1 MFSNLF
7 PLKVWIFC
15 LNSELS
21 TGSQGK
27 FVTGYPLSNFYFIN
41 TKSTTM
47 SLFLKALP
55 LMTSRTRPSLVFLCR
70 VSNTVLLPLSR
81 TRTVFSV
88 SASTTPSIQ
97 PLPSASEILTSN
109 AKPPLALTESLEWIN
124 RTALCGELSSNDVGK
139 RVQLCGWVALHRV
152 HGGLT
157 FFNLRDHSGI
167 VQVLACF
174 RIVGFLYQVF
184 LGVLLAPEC
193 LLQPHSFQKCF
204 CITYASFVLFC
215 YAFTPL
221 LLFVIVL
228 GVYSK

>member
-1 MFSNLF
+1 
-7 PLKVWIFC
+7 
-15 LNSELS
+15 
-21 TGSQGK
+21 
-27 FVTGYPLSNFYFIN
+27 
-41 TKSTTM
+41 M

-88 SASTTPSIQ
+88 SASATPSTQ
-97 PLPSASEILTSN
+97 PLPSASETLTSN

-157 FFNLRDHSGI
+157 FLNLRDHSGI

-174 RIVGFLYQVF
+174 RIVGFVHQVF
-184 LGVLLAPEC
+184 LGVFLLAPEC
-193 LLQPHSFQKCF
+193 LLSFIHFK
-204 CITYASFVLFC
+204 TVFVFNM
-215 YAFTPL
+215 L
-221 LLFVIVL
+221 LLYFSVMHL
-228 GVYSK
+228 LLYCCL